1 MNQKLLKIFF
11 IFNKI
16 QNTQHFVIKEF
27 DPVFRLFAMNS
38 FVKSHLQIAHAPA
51 QEAAQTLEM
60 PFGPYRSRVLKP
72 VRARHIQR
80 HLLLANK
87 NTEKFIGQQ
96 DMASDDPCGG
106 VLRRLRAQQGL
117 EAFMVASRACITV
130 WQLYELET
138 GKDSLF
144 YTPGLRRKAAQR
156 VAAILGS
163 DWDVIVAG
171 RVVTKAASGPA
182 ARLHLLKPHAS
193 PVVLKPTPPA
203 PISAS
208 PRSALQRQ
216 NPDATPLS
224 FALFLRAPG
233 ALD

>member
-1 MNQKLLKIFF
+1 
-11 IFNKI
+11 
-16 QNTQHFVIKEF
+16 
-27 DPVFRLFAMNS
+27 MNS

-51 QEAAQTLEM
+51 QEAAQTVEM
-60 PFGPYRSRVLKP
+60 PFVPDRSRVLKP

-106 VLRRLRAQQGL
+106 VLRRLRIQQGL
-117 EAFMVASRACITV
+117 EAFVVASRACITV

-163 DWDVIVAG
+163 DWDDILAG
-171 RVVTKAASGPA
+171 RVTVKSVPNPV
-182 ARLHLLKPHAS
+182 ARLHLLKPTTS
-193 PVVLKPTPPA
+193 PVTVKPAPPA
-203 PISAS
+203 PLSA
-208 PRSALQRQ
+208 PPQALVQ
-216 NPDATPLS
+216 PKTCHTTPLS
-224 FALFLRAPG
+224 FALFLREA
-233 ALD
+233 DTQD

>member
-1 MNQKLLKIFF
+1 
-11 IFNKI
+11 
-16 QNTQHFVIKEF
+16 
-27 DPVFRLFAMNS
+27 MNS
-38 FVKSHLQIAHAPA
+38 FVKSHLQLAHEQA
-51 QEAAQTLEM
+51 QEEAQTIEM
-60 PFGPYRSRVLKP
+60 PFGTGQSRVLKS
-72 VRARHIQR
+72 VRVRHIQR

-87 NTEKFIGQQ
+87 NTERFIGQQ
-96 DMASDDPCGG
+96 STESDDPCGG
-106 VLRRLRAQQGL
+106 VLRRLRTQQGL
-117 EAFMVASRACITV
+117 EAFVVASRACITV

-163 DWDVIVAG
+163 NWDDIAAG
-171 RVVTKAASGPA
+171 RMVMKAGSGPA
-182 ARLHLLKPHAS
+182 ARLHLLKPPAS
-193 PVVLKPTPPA
+193 PALLKPIPPA

-208 PRSALQRQ
+208 PHSALQRQ